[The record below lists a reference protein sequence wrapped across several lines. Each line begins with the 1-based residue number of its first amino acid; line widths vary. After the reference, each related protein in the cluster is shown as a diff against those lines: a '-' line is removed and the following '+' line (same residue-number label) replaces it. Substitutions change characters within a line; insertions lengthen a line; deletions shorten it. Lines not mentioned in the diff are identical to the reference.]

1 MDGLLKK
8 GLEKIREEV
17 NRKIDYVMKEM
28 RKNAL
33 VSDVEGFE
41 EKIKKE
47 QKERTYLCKFVEDLT
62 RKIDDLAPSLASSK
76 YFDLEIAFILKHLKI
91 QFLERKK
98 SFSEFIAKLCSIG
111 FKLV

>member
-1 MDGLLKK
+1 MQLKKEGANNVSGEMDGLLKK

-47 QKERTYLCKFVEDLT
+47 
-62 RKIDDLAPSLASSK
+62 
-76 YFDLEIAFILKHLKI
+76 
-91 QFLERKK
+91 
-98 SFSEFIAKLCSIG
+98 
-111 FKLV
+111 

>member
-1 MDGLLKK
+1 MQLKKEGANNVSSEMDGLLKK

-47 QKERTYLCKFVEDLT
+47 
-62 RKIDDLAPSLASSK
+62 
-76 YFDLEIAFILKHLKI
+76 
-91 QFLERKK
+91 
-98 SFSEFIAKLCSIG
+98 
-111 FKLV
+111 

>member
-1 MDGLLKK
+1 VQLKKEGANNASSEMDGLLKK

-47 QKERTYLCKFVEDLT
+47 
-62 RKIDDLAPSLASSK
+62 
-76 YFDLEIAFILKHLKI
+76 
-91 QFLERKK
+91 
-98 SFSEFIAKLCSIG
+98 
-111 FKLV
+111 

>member
-1 MDGLLKK
+1 VQLKKEGANNVSSEMDGLLKK

-47 QKERTYLCKFVEDLT
+47 
-62 RKIDDLAPSLASSK
+62 
-76 YFDLEIAFILKHLKI
+76 
-91 QFLERKK
+91 
-98 SFSEFIAKLCSIG
+98 
-111 FKLV
+111 